1 MEISTFHFTHFPRS
15 YWKLLQWDRRWD
27 DSDRTKGGDQDQEMF
42 PGGTLREWEAQFW
55 GQKTLLC
62 YLMRYWVPFLSQDTV
77 AAADLYSQRL
87 EIASRRVG
95 S

>member
-1 MEISTFHFTHFPRS
+1 
-15 YWKLLQWDRRWD
+15 
-27 DSDRTKGGDQDQEMF
+27 MF

-77 AAADLYSQRL
+77 TAADLYSQRL